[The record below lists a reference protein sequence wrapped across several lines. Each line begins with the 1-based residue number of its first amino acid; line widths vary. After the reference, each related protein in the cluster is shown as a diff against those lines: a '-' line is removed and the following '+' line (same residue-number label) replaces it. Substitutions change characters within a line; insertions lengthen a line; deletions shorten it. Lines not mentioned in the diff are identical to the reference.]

1 MVPATKW
8 KKKKVNQ
15 EIIKSDKGYEGNRME
30 VENNGALRFYF
41 NKVVREGF
49 SVGVT
54 FELEHT

>member
-1 MVPATKW
+1 
-8 KKKKVNQ
+8 
-15 EIIKSDKGYEGNRME
+15 ME

-41 NKVVREGF
+41 DKVVREGF